1 MLSHEDYEFY
11 HTDNGKF
18 VNEKY
23 PGPLP
28 ADGIYDFN
36 ELMEQQSLIDLTE
49 HYEYYRTHELLIP
62 DWLYPYVHPYN
73 PAEDDKRA

>member
-18 VNEKY
+18 VNDY
-23 PGPLP
+23 GPLP

-36 ELMEQQSLIDLTE
+36 TLMEQQSLIDLTE
-49 HYEYYRTHELLIP
+49 HYEHYRATELMIP
-62 DWLYPYVHPYN
+62 SWLYPYVHPYN
-73 PAEDDKRA
+73 PAEDD